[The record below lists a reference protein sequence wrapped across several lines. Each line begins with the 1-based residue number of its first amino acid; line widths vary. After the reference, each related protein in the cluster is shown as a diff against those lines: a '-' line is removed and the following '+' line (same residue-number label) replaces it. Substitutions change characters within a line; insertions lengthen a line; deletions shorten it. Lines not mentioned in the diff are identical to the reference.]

1 MRLEE
6 YLRELEKVE
15 LLAPEEERRL
25 WQAFKERG
33 ERAARQRLIESYQP
47 RRRASTGSAAWR
59 SASSPFTAYAAGC

>member
-25 WQAFKERG
+25 WQAIKERG
-33 ERAARQRLIESYQP
+33 ERAARQRLIES
-47 RRRASTGSAAWR
+47 
-59 SASSPFTAYAAGC
+59 